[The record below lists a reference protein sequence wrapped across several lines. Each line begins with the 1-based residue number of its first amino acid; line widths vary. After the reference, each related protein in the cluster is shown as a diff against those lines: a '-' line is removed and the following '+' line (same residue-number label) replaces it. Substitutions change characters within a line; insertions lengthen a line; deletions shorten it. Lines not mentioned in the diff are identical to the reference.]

1 VKPDLD
7 QWLANPSV
15 CVRHRRE
22 TTVDPDRLW
31 EAAQSV
37 RLSDTRMLGRLVR
50 WRIPGVPPGISFEE
64 LFRTAP
70 FMVLCDDEEALVSG
84 LVGKIWTL
92 RRDYPVLDGPEKFRT
107 WSTRGTVRVM
117 FANWVER
124 VDGNGGALVS
134 ESRIAPIGAEG
145 RIGLAAVRPFIAA
158 SQQLV
163 ASEGIEAAIRRAHRG

>member
-1 VKPDLD
+1 MKPDLD
-7 QWLANPSV
+7 HWLANPSLRV
-15 CVRHRRE
+15 LHRRE
-22 TTVDPDRLW
+22 TNIDPDRLW
-31 EAAQSV
+31 QASQSV

-50 WRIPGVPPGISFEE
+50 WRIPGVPAGSSFEE

-70 FMVLCDDEEALVSG
+70 FMVLCDDDRALVSG

-92 RRDYPVLDGPEKFRT
+92 RRDYPVLDDPEEFRT

-117 FANWVER
+117 LANWVER
-124 VDGNGGALVS
+124 VDGNRGALVS
-134 ESRIAPIGAEG
+134 ESRIAPIGAQG